1 MQCFYTDK
9 KDSIGRFYAYCGTHV
24 FFRPLGEECVKV
36 IAELTKLDANIIR
49 TLPVFN
55 CAVLAPIYSEYY
67 QKNIQLKSAIVGE
80 RFRPNYVGSYD

>member
-1 MQCFYTDK
+1 M
-9 KDSIGRFYAYCGTHV
+9 
-24 FFRPLGEECVKV
+24 

-80 RFRPNYVGSYD
+80 TFRPNYVGSYD